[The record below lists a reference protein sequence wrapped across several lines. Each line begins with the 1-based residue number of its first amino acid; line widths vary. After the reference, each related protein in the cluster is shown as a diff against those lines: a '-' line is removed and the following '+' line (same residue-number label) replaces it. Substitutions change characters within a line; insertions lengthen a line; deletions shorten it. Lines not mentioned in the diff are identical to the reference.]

1 MDLSSR
7 AVGTARPVMP
17 TWTPSL
23 KMRFASITS
32 DGGALPAISRSSRT
46 PKAVK
51 ENGGAEESLSALAQL
66 DRKNAKLRDVVIT
79 LKRQLEAARDGKLRA
94 RAQVEGMEGDL
105 LDAKTVILSQ
115 QRAHAELKAKYYR
128 VEGAMGALHHEGVL
142 GSAGAATTPLDSPG
156 GLRVTS
162 SASRSRNSSGTEH
175 FKGALAA
182 LTSENRKLKSRLQSQ
197 RKRERELERRIEQL
211 EKDTRQR
218 NTVTVG
224 DCSDSPGASSD
235 PTLGAVSSA
244 AAALMTDESSPLWTL
259 EPALRA
265 VAIETAME
273 TFTAQQR
280 LKALD
285 DDVALASEA
294 ELAAQVRSGAFSL
307 LVKLRKMLTAMQRL
321 VTHQDDLSPAEVVR
335 VMVRALQTL
344 VPSDRSAVWL
354 VDRGRDQ
361 MWSIGALD
369 FTYHVALDGGICG
382 DVAQTGN
389 TALVE
394 VAQDDPR
401 FEPAIDDPSAMG
413 QSSGSGGGEA
423 SGRAASSVHGEPA
436 VKSVRPFS
444 ILAVPLGYLDEPM
457 THAPV
462 THGRHSH
469 ATHKGVIGVLEI
481 VRDAPGK
488 DEEPR
493 AKAWDDMEL
502 ALVSIFAEVAGP
514 LLHHAQIAAKTRRCV
529 GFRFVGVSAAVPRCV
544 LPLVTHLPART
555 YSSASPRALSRSRSP
570 SLCLSPSLSL
580 SLSTRSHSQILG
592 GHGSAAHDAARR
604 RRGSGAARGG
614 AHRRT
619 EQRGALRRRPRR
631 QDGRCREANGNR
643 A

>member
-7 AVGTARPVMP
+7 AVGSARPVMP

-46 PKAVK
+46 PKATKV
-51 ENGGAEESLSALAQL
+51 NGGADESMSALAQL
-66 DRKNAKLRDVVIT
+66 DRKNAKLRDEVIT

-128 VEGAMGALHHEGVL
+128 VEGAMGALHSEGVL
-142 GSAGAATTPLDSPG
+142 GSAGAAMTPMDSPG
-156 GLRVTS
+156 GLSVAS

-218 NTVTVG
+218 NAVAVG
-224 DCSDSPGASSD
+224 DNSDTPGASSD
-235 PTLGAVSSA
+235 PTLAAVSSA

-273 TFTAQQR
+273 SFAAQQR

-285 DDVALASEA
+285 DGSASASQA
-294 ELAAQVRSGAFSL
+294 ELAAQVRSGAFGL
-307 LVKLRKMLTAMQRL
+307 LVKLRKMLTAMQQL

-361 MWSIGALD
+361 MWSVGALD

-382 DVAQTGN
+382 SVAQTGN
-389 TALVE
+389 VAMVE

-413 QSSGSGGGEA
+413 QSSVNAGRGAG
-423 SGRAASSVHGEPA
+423 SGRAASPVHGEPA
-436 VKSVRPFS
+436 VKSHRPFS

-462 THGRHSH
+462 MHGRHSH

-488 DEEPR
+488 GEAPR

-529 GFRFVGVSAAVPRCV
+529 VFRFACVSQPCIAVSAAAC
-544 LPLVTHLPART
+544 
-555 YSSASPRALSRSRSP
+555 
-570 SLCLSPSLSL
+570 
-580 SLSTRSHSQILG
+580 
-592 GHGSAAHDAARR
+592 
-604 RRGSGAARGG
+604 GAPTCPCAF
-614 AHRRT
+614 A
-619 EQRGALRRRPRR
+619 
-631 QDGRCREANGNR
+631 
-643 A
+643 